1 MSLPKNDPYWKWWL
15 ARIFGKK
22 IDYWH
27 EDVRIVGALWRGII
41 YVRQIERR
49 HVGVIIRKV

>member
-1 MSLPKNDPYWKWWL
+1 MPKNDPYWKWWL